1 MKLYSLALSPFAARV
16 RAALYA
22 KDLAVDIL
30 TPPEDWRTS
39 PAFRALNPM
48 VRVPVLVLDD
58 GRSIPES
65 AVIVEYLEDAFPA
78 VPLRPADPV
87 DHARVRLLTAVAD
100 NYVMRET
107 FPLFGLFDSK
117 TPDEAAI
124 QAQLAKLD
132 SGIGLLNGLL
142 AEDAARGSFAFGGR
156 VSTADAWLV
165 PVRYTLEG
173 LMRFSGRTHLLDR
186 HAAVAGYAQSLRES
200 PALARVWDEMEDG
213 LRQFMSQRA
222 ATA

>member
-1 MKLYSLALSPFAARV
+1 MELHHFAKHTDQIEAII
-16 RAALYA
+16 YQQT
-22 KDLAVDIL
+22 L

-39 PAFRALNPM
+39 AAFRALNPM

-87 DHARVRLLTAVAD
+87 DHARVRLLIAVAD

-107 FPLFGLFDSK
+107 FPLFGLFDGK
-117 TPDEAAI
+117 TPDEDAI

-142 AEDAARGSFAFGGR
+142 AEDAARGPFAFGGR

-186 HAAVAGYAQSLRES
+186 HAAVAGYARSLRES
-200 PALARVWDEMEDG
+200 PALARVWDEMEEG
-213 LRQFMSQRA
+213 LRQFMARRA
-222 ATA
+222 DA

>member
-16 RAALYA
+16 RAAIYA
-22 KDLAVDIL
+22 KDLAIDIL

-78 VPLRPADPV
+78 VPLHPADPV

-107 FPLFGLFDSK
+107 FPLFALFDSK
-117 TPDEAAI
+117 TPDEDAI
-124 QAQLAKLD
+124 QAQLTKLD
-132 SGIGLLNGLL
+132 GGIGLLNGLL
-142 AEDAARGSFAFGGR
+142 AEDAARGPFAFGGR

-186 HAAVAGYAQSLRES
+186 HAAVAGYAHSLRES
-200 PALARVWDEMEDG
+200 PALARVWDEMEEG
-213 LRQFMSQRA
+213 LRAFMAQR
-222 ATA
+222 TGS

>member
-16 RAALYA
+16 RAAIYA

-100 NYVMRET
+100 HYVMRET
-107 FPLFGLFDSK
+107 FPLFGLFDSQA
-117 TPDEAAI
+117 PDEDAI

-142 AEDAARGSFAFGGR
+142 AEDAARGPFAFGGR

-173 LMRFSGRTHLLDR
+173 LMRFSGRTQLLDR
-186 HAAVAGYAQSLRES
+186 HAAVAGYARSLRES
-200 PALARVWDEMEDG
+200 PALARVWDEMEEG
-213 LRQFMSQRA
+213 LRQYMSQRA
-222 ATA
+222 GS